1 MLRALLIVACFV
13 LLGSE
18 SRAELRIIAVKVTK
32 VEKARPKVAI
42 YSDVKTEDQRGLSI
56 DEAAKILKAAEGW
69 GSKVVVGVQAHEVP
83 LSDYLPL
90 LESVSQNPWLDL
102 AFVEGRKPTLVNDNI
117 QKWLERDNVEK

>member
-56 DEAAKILKAAEGW
+56 DEAAKILKATCTQNSRLYPFSAATRYA
-69 GSKVVVGVQAHEVP
+69 SAIVG
-83 LSDYLPL
+83 
-90 LESVSQNPWLDL
+90 
-102 AFVEGRKPTLVNDNI
+102 
-117 QKWLERDNVEK
+117 